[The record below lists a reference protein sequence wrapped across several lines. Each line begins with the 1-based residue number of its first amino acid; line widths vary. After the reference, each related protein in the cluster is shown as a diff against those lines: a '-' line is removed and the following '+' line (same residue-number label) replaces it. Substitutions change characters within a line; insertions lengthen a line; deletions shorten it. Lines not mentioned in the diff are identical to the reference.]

1 MSKSQYR
8 LRSAE
13 RSDVENILFMI
24 KQLAEYEKE
33 PHSVEITERDLERDG
48 FETQP
53 PLFHVVLAEVLEQ
66 NGWKCVGFALWFYVY
81 STWQGKA
88 LHLEDLFVLPQY
100 RNRGIGKALLRRCAQ
115 VALSEK
121 CKRYQ
126 WNVLTWNT
134 PSIDF
139 YEAVGAKAMKEWMLM
154 RMDKYSMERF
164 IESSTDS
171 VSKQ

>member
-1 MSKSQYR
+1 MSRSQYR

-13 RSDVENILFMI
+13 RSDVKSILFLI

-33 PHSVEITERDLERDG
+33 PNSVEVTERDLERDG
-48 FETQP
+48 FEIQP

-66 NGWKCVGFALWFYVY
+66 NCWICVGFALWFYVY
-81 STWQGKA
+81 STWQGKS

-115 VALSEK
+115 VALNAG

-134 PSIDF
+134 PSIAF
-139 YEAVGAKAMKEWMLM
+139 YESVGAKALKEWMLM
-154 RMDKYSMERF
+154 RMDTFSMEKF
-164 IESSTDS
+164 TESSTDS
-171 VSKQ
+171 V

>member
-81 STWQGKA
+81 ST
-88 LHLEDLFVLPQY
+88 
-100 RNRGIGKALLRRCAQ
+100 